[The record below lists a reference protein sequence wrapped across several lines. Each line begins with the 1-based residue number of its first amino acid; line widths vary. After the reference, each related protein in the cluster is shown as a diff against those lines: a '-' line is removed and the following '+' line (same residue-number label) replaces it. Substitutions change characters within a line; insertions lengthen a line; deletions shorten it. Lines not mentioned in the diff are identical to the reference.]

1 MLSSWSRVLFA
12 AMVMAV
18 REVRRNVFRSSL
30 TVLGIVIGVASVIAM
45 VSLGQSA
52 SAQVTQN
59 VAKMG
64 NNMIMLMPGAP
75 RRGPGGGSG
84 APFTPA
90 DVKSII
96 QQVTGAQDVAPES
109 SKSALVVFG
118 NRNHTTP
125 IRGSTNAWLRVR
137 GWKIAEG
144 REFTDAELGGA
155 NPACLMGASTRKE
168 LFGNQAA
175 LDETVR
181 VGNVTCRIVGLFE
194 TKGRSGG
201 GDDQDDFI
209 LMPLRVF
216 QRRIQGKTDVSSIYL
231 TVKPGRSQT
240 GVVRNVEMLMRERR
254 HIGPGEDD
262 DFHVADTK
270 EFAAA
275 MSSVTAT
282 LTALL
287 GGIAG
292 VSLLVGGIGIMN
304 IMLVSVTERTREIG
318 IRLSI
323 GARGREVLLQFLA
336 EAVGL
341 SLLGGIVGM
350 IVGGAGSYAATR
362 LMGMPFAFPPEIAL
376 IAFLFSGGVGVL
388 FGYLPARKAARLN
401 PIEALRHE

>member
-1 MLSSWSRVLFA
+1 MIFA
-12 AMVMAV
+12 AMVMAS

-30 TVLGIVIGVASVIAM
+30 TVLGIVIGVGSVIAM
-45 VSLGQSA
+45 VSLGRSA
-52 SAQVTQN
+52 SAKVTAD
-59 VAKMG
+59 VKSMG

-90 DVKSII
+90 DVKAII
-96 QQVTGAQDVAPES
+96 QQVPGALEVAPES
-109 SKSALVVFG
+109 GKSALVVYG
-118 NRNHTTP
+118 NHNHTTP
-125 IRGSTNAWLRVR
+125 IRGSTNAWVTVR
-137 GWKIAEG
+137 GWTLGEG
-144 REFTDAELGGA
+144 RLFTEAEIGGA
-155 NPACLMGASTRKE
+155 NPACILGSSTRKE
-168 LFGNQAA
+168 LFGHQGA
-175 LDETVR
+175 LGESVR
-181 VGNVTCRIVGLFE
+181 VGKVSCNVVGIFT

-216 QRRIQGKTDVSSIYL
+216 QRRIQGSTDVSSVYL
-231 TVKPGRSQT
+231 TVRPGRSQT
-240 GVVRNVEMLMRERR
+240 GVVKHLEMLMRERR
-254 HIGPGEDD
+254 HIGNGQTD
-262 DFHVADTK
+262 DFYVGDTK
-270 EFAAA
+270 EFAQA

-287 GGIAG
+287 GGIAS

-341 SLLGGIVGM
+341 SLLGGLVGM
-350 IVGGAGSYAATR
+350 LIGGAGSYAATR
-362 LMGMPFAFPPEIAL
+362 AFGMPFAFPPEIAL
-376 IAFLFSGGVGVL
+376 IAFVFSGGVGVL
-388 FGYLPARKAARLN
+388 FGYLPARKAARMN